1 LFGNADG
8 NSQNDLTLCNGTI
21 LTLPIDATELYG
33 VFADA
38 WRITD
43 AESVFD
49 YLEGKNTE
57 TFADLNFPV
66 IAVILDDLN
75 PAICAES
82 EQIALNAGLV
92 PGTFEFET
100 TVLGVAL
107 SGDPAFAEAT
117 QDISVFNPNFDP
129 ATDFNKVV
137 SVAVNEAP
145 TARPDTAIVLEGSSV
160 EIAMLIN
167 DFDPEGD
174 AISSL
179 GVSDENGGLVN
190 SDW

>member
-1 LFGNADG
+1 MEQ
-8 NSQNDLTLCNGTI
+8 SSRYQSTQQNFTAYLQTLGGSP
-21 LTLPIDATELYG
+21 TLSR
-33 VFADA
+33 FS
-38 WRITD
+38 IT
-43 AESVFD
+43 SR
-49 YLEGKNTE
+49 GKSTE

-82 EQIALNAGLV
+82 EQIALNACLV

>member
-1 LFGNADG
+1 MEQ
-8 NSQNDLTLCNGTI
+8 SSRYQSTQQNFTAYLQTLGGSP
-21 LTLPIDATELYG
+21 TLSR
-33 VFADA
+33 FS
-38 WRITD
+38 IT
-43 AESVFD
+43 SR
-49 YLEGKNTE
+49 GKSTE

-66 IAVILDDLN
+66 NAVILDDLN

-82 EQIALNAGLV
+82 EQTALNAGLV

-107 SGDPAFAEAT
+107 SGDTAFAEAT
-117 QDISVFNPNFDP
+117 QDISVFGPNFDP
-129 ATDFNKVV
+129 ATDFNTVV
-137 SVAVNEAP
+137 PVAVNEAP